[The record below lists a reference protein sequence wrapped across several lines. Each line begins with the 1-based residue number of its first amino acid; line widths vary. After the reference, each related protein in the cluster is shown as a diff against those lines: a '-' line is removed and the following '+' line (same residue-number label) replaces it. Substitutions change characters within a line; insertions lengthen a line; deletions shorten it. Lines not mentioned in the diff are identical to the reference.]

1 MRMIN
6 EHMSHNMVAAT
17 YKGAFRCSQLALT
30 TKIKKKCKMARGYYI
45 LLVLLQLIP
54 AVQACDKNIINA
66 VEGVIEIKILDC
78 KTDDRTSHTSKI
90 SLKAIKN
97 APAQA
102 REAKTIQSEYGET
115 NGALMLLVDCM
126 QPIRKQLKV
135 KKDQ

>member
-1 MRMIN
+1 
-6 EHMSHNMVAAT
+6 
-17 YKGAFRCSQLALT
+17 
-30 TKIKKKCKMARGYYI
+30 MARGYYI

-78 KTDDRTSHTSKI
+78 KTDDQTSHTSKI

-102 REAKTIQSEYGET
+102 RETETIQSEYGET
-115 NGALMLLVDCM
+115 NGALMLLVDACS
-126 QPIRKQLKV
+126 QSGNS
-135 KKDQ
+135 